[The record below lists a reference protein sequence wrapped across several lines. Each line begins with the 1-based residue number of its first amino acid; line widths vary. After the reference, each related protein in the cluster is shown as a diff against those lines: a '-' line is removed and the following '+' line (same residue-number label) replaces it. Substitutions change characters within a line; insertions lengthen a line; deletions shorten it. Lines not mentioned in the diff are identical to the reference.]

1 MSEENI
7 LCVKYECMHPSCVV
21 HCRRGEF
28 DIVEDLFN
36 ELSDFYK
43 DKEGSFKS
51 PKEICRMGFPQEF
64 RALKVHNI
72 KDDALLSE
80 VAAECTTEIYSDTGD
95 DPGCIKHLKVEHR
108 KILDI
113 LDRIDIEIQSRDVD
127 ALWVSSADLVND
139 ILLHSNKKE
148 ELVLFPHLKGLLP
161 MAKGVVSIIKEDH
174 AEFFTILES
183 FRDSLE
189 EGYMMDGLARSV
201 VTNLRNH
208 IRKEDNEFFQLII
221 PYITPELDAKMLED
235 MKQAEAEYEPYV
247 SPPLDVEKARQT
259 EKAKQR
265 RIYDQ
270 EKDKL
275 RAAVAA
281 SADGSCCGV

>member
-1 MSEENI
+1 MSDESV
-7 LCVKYECMHPSCVV
+7 LYVKYECMHPSCVV

-28 DIVEDLFN
+28 DIVEGLFN

-51 PKEICRMGFPQEF
+51 PKEICRLGFPQEF
-64 RALKVHNI
+64 RALKVRAVN
-72 KDDALLSE
+72 DGE
-80 VAAECTTEIYSDTGD
+80 VISDVAPECTTEIYSDTGD
-95 DPGCIKHLKVEHR
+95 DPGVIKLLKKEHQH
-108 KILDI
+108 IMDI
-113 LDRIDIEIQSRDVD
+113 LDRIEIEIQSRDVQ
-127 ALWVSSADLVND
+127 ALWISSADLVND

-148 ELVLFPHLKGLLP
+148 ELAFFPHLKGLLP
-161 MAKGVVSIIKEDH
+161 MAEGVVSIIKEDH
-174 AEFFTILES
+174 AEFFTVLES

-189 EGYMMDGLARSV
+189 EGYLMDGLARSV

-208 IRKEDNEFFQLII
+208 IRKENNEFFQLII
-221 PYITPELDAKMLED
+221 PYIDDELDAKVLADMQKAED
-235 MKQAEAEYEPYV
+235 EYVPYV
-247 SPPLDVEKARQT
+247 APPLDVEKARQT

-265 RIYDQ
+265 RIYDA
-270 EKDKL
+270 EKDNL